1 MLPGRRSHQF
11 CRATRKRKGPRGL
24 YRSRPRLLRNS
35 ARSLMENGAEMIRRL
50 ALVIREKLP
59 DASSA
64 LRELAGGPLMNI
76 IRELLT
82 GGCVKCTTRVPPP
95 TSGENRQGQAE
106 LVLKIPETLHKS
118 QRRRFTVGRH
128 LGLSAPQSD
137 RPGYSDLG
145 PPPSRGPIARAAF
158 PLSFLQSPP
167 TTSLPAE
174 PRAHHVRR

>member
-1 MLPGRRSHQF
+1 MDARVYHMLPGRRSHQF

-35 ARSLMENGAEMIRRL
+35 ARSLMENGAEIIRRL

-95 TSGENRQGQAE
+95 D
-106 LVLKIPETLHKS
+106 L
-118 QRRRFTVGRH
+118 GRESSRTGRVSPQDPRNSPQVAATAVH
-128 LGLSAPQSD
+128 CWSAP
-137 RPGYSDLG
+137 RPFCTSVG
-145 PPPSRGPIARAAF
+145 PAGVF
-158 PLSFLQSPP
+158 
-167 TTSLPAE
+167 
-174 PRAHHVRR
+174 